1 MKSTRQMLLAALQ
14 KNGLAIMVAAL
25 GFTSSVIMIPYD
37 EYLASVGTELEVDEN
52 SITVWRWLSAARA
65 TFSSIAWI
73 LLAAQ
78 ATLPYNFM
86 VSQLVRSEDFLLS

>member
-1 MKSTRQMLLAALQ
+1 MKSTKKMLLTAFQ

-37 EYLASVGTELEVDEN
+37 EYLASVGTESEVDEN

-65 TFSSIAWI
+65 AFSSIGWI

-86 VSQLVRSEDFLLS
+86 ASQLVRRKISF